1 MEIILQEKIRNL
13 GSLGDVVN
21 VKSGYA
27 RNFLIP
33 QGKAVFATEANKA
46 DFEARKAELEK
57 AAAEVLKA
65 AEARAAKINALAALA
80 LTAQASEEGKLF
92 GSIAIKDIAD
102 ALVAAG
108 VDVNKNEISMPEG
121 PIHNVGES
129 EVDVLLHSDV
139 IAKVQVVVTAED

>member
-57 AAAEVLKA
+57 AAAIVLKA
-65 AEARAAKINALAALA
+65 AEARAKAISAVGTIT

-92 GSIAIKDIAD
+92 GSIGIKDIAD
-102 ALVAAG
+102 AITAAG
-108 VDVNKNEISMPEG
+108 AEVTKNEISMPEG
-121 PIHNVGES
+121 PIHDIGEC

-139 IAKVQVVVTAED
+139 IAKVSVTVNAED